1 MMIYEQINSGRQR
14 KRLSNTS
21 IADYFSRRR
30 PVQPSP
36 SPSPSSTTIPF
47 PIVVDP
53 SIQDL
58 LFIPSPDSYEPRVS
72 KPPQQTT
79 IQQQQQLEQQIQ
91 RQRQQIQQIRQI
103 QPPPVPLSQ
112 QRQSQQQSVVPL
124 SQQRQS
130 QQRQSLQ
137 RQSQQNDDEIIN
149 LVSDSDSDSS
159 QDIQPSF
166 SNNHTSDFII
176 DITDLCVCL
185 YY

>member
-1 MMIYEQINSGRQR
+1 M
-14 KRLSNTS
+14 
-21 IADYFSRRR
+21 
-30 PVQPSP
+30 
-36 SPSPSSTTIPF
+36 
-47 PIVVDP
+47 
-53 SIQDL
+53 
-58 LFIPSPDSYEPRVS
+58 
-72 KPPQQTT
+72 
-79 IQQQQQLEQQIQ
+79 
-91 RQRQQIQQIRQI
+91 RQI
-103 QPPPVPLSQ
+103 QPPPVPLSQQSQ

-130 QQRQSLQ
+130 QQRQSQQSQSQQ
-137 RQSQQNDDEIIN
+137 RQHQQNDDEIIN

>member
-1 MMIYEQINSGRQR
+1 MNSGRQR

-30 PVQPSP
+30 PVQPSPSP

-72 KPPQQTT
+72 KPPQQTP
-79 IQQQQQLEQQIQ
+79 IQQIQQLEQHIQ
-91 RQRQQIQQIRQI
+91 RQRQQLEQKMRQI
-103 QPPPVPLSQ
+103 QPPPVPLSQQSQ

-130 QQRQSLQ
+130 QQRQSQQ
-137 RQSQQNDDEIIN
+137 RQHQQNDDEIIN